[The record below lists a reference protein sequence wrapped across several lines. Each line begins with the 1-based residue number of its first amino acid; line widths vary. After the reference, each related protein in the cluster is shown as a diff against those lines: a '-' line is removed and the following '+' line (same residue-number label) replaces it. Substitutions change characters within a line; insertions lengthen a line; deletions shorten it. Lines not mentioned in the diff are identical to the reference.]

1 MSASFARNTGSEI
14 VGTKRAAVNENVG
27 GISDQIYC
35 IHQDR
40 ETVLQGEV
48 KTPLRERFFAKRS
61 ARGAASARTVA
72 KRFFA
77 GKIVLR
83 PLR

>member
-61 ARGAASARTVA
+61 ARGANCLSP
-72 KRFFA
+72 KGEF
-77 GKIVLR
+77 LR
-83 PLR
+83 PQRSER